1 MPGTRCTSL
10 FVSDFDARIS
20 QIAARGLE
28 PAACES
34 YTNGV
39 RKATFRNLIGN
50 EIGLGGAPTRTETEP

>member
-1 MPGTRCTSL
+1 MPGTRCTPL

-50 EIGLGGAPTRTETEP
+50 EIGFGGAPTRTETEP